1 MKILLKWFK
10 TNSITANPKNFQFM
24 ILNKSLRAPITP
36 NINDIKIRVL
46 KDNLIRAYHWESVEI
61 QGSRRS
67 WSSSSS
73 CKLHALR
80 RIKDTS
86 CLIKQTSFS
95 LSLQTASLSMLQWYG
110 CLVEKRIMKRYKKSK
125 IMCLKL
131 FLVVTNLM
139 RSSKYITFKT
149 TMIQFIKNTYVIL
162 ATEICIAIKSNS
174 PKLIYSSFTFKY

>member
-95 LSLQTASLSMLQWYG
+95 LSLQTASL
-110 CLVEKRIMKRYKKSK
+110 K
-125 IMCLKL
+125 
-131 FLVVTNLM
+131 
-139 RSSKYITFKT
+139 
-149 TMIQFIKNTYVIL
+149 
-162 ATEICIAIKSNS
+162 
-174 PKLIYSSFTFKY
+174 FKYASVIWMFGRETHYEKIQKIQNNVLKIVFSSHESYAKLKIHHIQNNDDTVHQKHLRNTGYGNLYSY